1 MSEAGLQVRAS
12 IGGGETSVS
21 TGLPVLDHLLELL
34 ARYGGF
40 GLRLEV
46 APGGADE
53 EVAAA
58 GRALGEAL
66 RDWLHGD
73 GARGFGS
80 GTVPADEALAHVA
93 VEASGRPLVVS
104 NAISHARTSAG
115 CTSTSWR
122 GSSRALRGRR
132 PHRARAP
139 ARGRRRTAR
148 PRSDLQV
155 PRRRARA
162 GGPAHPAEG
171 VNVAE
176 KTPIRTEAAPAPF
189 QGAPY
194 SQAVRVGDLVFVSGQ
209 LALLP
214 DHAEIQGETIQE
226 QTSRSGTWARS
237 SRRPAAGSTSS

>member
-1 MSEAGLQVRAS
+1 MSDTPTGLQVQATL
-12 IGGGETSVS
+12 GGSDTAVS

-66 RDWLHGD
+66 RDALHGD

-104 NAISHARTSAG
+104 NVDLT
-115 CTSTSWR
+115 
-122 GSSRALRGRR
+122 RAHVGGLHFDVVDRFLRE
-132 PHRARAP
+132 
-139 ARGRRRTAR
+139 
-148 PRSDLQV
+148 L
-155 PRRRARA
+155 
-162 GGPAHPAEG
+162 AEG
-171 VNVAE
+171 GVLTLHV
-176 KTPIRTEAAPAPF
+176 RLLQGDEAANVLEAIF
-189 QGAPY
+189 KSLGAALA
-194 SQAVRVGDLVFVSGQ
+194 QACRP
-209 LALLP
+209 LP
-214 DHAEIQGETIQE
+214 RKE
-226 QTSRSGTWARS
+226 
-237 SRRPAAGSTSS
+237 